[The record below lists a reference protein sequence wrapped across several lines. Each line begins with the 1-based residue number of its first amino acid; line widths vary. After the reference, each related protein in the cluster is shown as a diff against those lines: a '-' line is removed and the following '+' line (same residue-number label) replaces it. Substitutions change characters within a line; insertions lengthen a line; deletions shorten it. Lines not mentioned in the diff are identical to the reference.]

1 MSKFVQI
8 PETAFEKLQL
18 NAGVLLK
25 AFNVKNASFENKDI
39 TKTAEKYVFLNG
51 TLKLKRGGVKGA
63 AA

>member
-25 AFNVKNASFENKDI
+25 AFNVKNSSFENRDI
-39 TKTAEKYVFLNG
+39 TKTAEKYFF
-51 TLKLKRGGVKGA
+51 
-63 AA
+63 